1 MKAAKTVQSV
11 WRGYLGRRDFRRLRI
26 LIGKVRTIQRAWK
39 GWEEGRRGREE
50 RRKRAEEE
58 YEGFLQRMEEFKRDW
73 PEIKLKR
80 RVEVHICSFS
90 FEEMRRLTME
100 KFVQRQNSQ
109 ICRIFRLKDPDI
121 EIVYVA
127 PFDLSPEL
135 ISYYHKILDLAGIP
149 NYKERLH
156 FVWPV
161 TQQKKIIKH
170 SNPRAKPQQ
179 PLPQPKTLLL
189 PPTPYPLPYLLLPL
203 SLPTKSLPL
212 SLPQPLPLPHPLS
225 YLFLFTTPYLP
236 PSNKPFLLGKSYS
249 VPLPF
254 TPLPTPP
261 LLSLIPPPH
270 QTPLLLLPILHHPR
284 PSLQR

>member
-1 MKAAKTVQSV
+1 MIRKGRVLGETPEFQSYKRICEDLWPVINDILIRLENVAKRSKIDWLKVDGKKLVKLAIKWKRLEEGGRWREEEGRKREEEGRRKEEEGGGGRKEEGRRTMEEILEVLAEGGMEEVKMRAAKMVQSV
-11 WRGYLGRRDFRRLRI
+11 WRGFLGRRDFRRLRI

-58 YEGFLQRMEEFKRDW
+58 YERFLQRMEEFKRDW
-73 PEIKLKR
+73 AEIKLKR

-161 TQQKKIIKH
+161 T
-170 SNPRAKPQQ
+170 
-179 PLPQPKTLLL
+179 
-189 PPTPYPLPYLLLPL
+189 
-203 SLPTKSLPL
+203 
-212 SLPQPLPLPHPLS
+212 
-225 YLFLFTTPYLP
+225 
-236 PSNKPFLLGKSYS
+236 
-249 VPLPF
+249 
-254 TPLPTPP
+254 
-261 LLSLIPPPH
+261 
-270 QTPLLLLPILHHPR
+270 
-284 PSLQR
+284 